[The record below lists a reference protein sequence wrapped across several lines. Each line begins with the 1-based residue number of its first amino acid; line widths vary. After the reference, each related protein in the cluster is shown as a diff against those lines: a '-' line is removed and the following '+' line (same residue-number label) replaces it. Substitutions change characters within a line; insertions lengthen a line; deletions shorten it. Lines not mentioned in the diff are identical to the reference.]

1 MINYSN
7 TDNKQYYR
15 ISELVELIGIGQSTL
30 YQWQRQG
37 KFPRPD
43 LRPSKRLCLY
53 SAAQVQQ
60 WLASQQAAAAAAQ
73 Q

>member
-7 TDNKQYYR
+7 KEQKQYYR
-15 ISELVELIGIGQSTL
+15 LREVVQLVGVAQSTL
-30 YQWQRQG
+30 YQWQREG

-43 LRPSKRLCLY
+43 LRPSRRLCLY

-60 WLASQQAAAAAAQ
+60 WLSDQQAATK
-73 Q
+73 